1 MTVSGEALGSNPV
14 ADPSE
19 AASSAVTAESD
30 QDQSDQESEQ
40 DQPKGKRR
48 TTRQRSPWKSA
59 SEYTILIVSALVLA
73 SLIRAF
79 LGLAFWIPSES
90 MVPTLKVGD
99 RVVVSRLSY
108 RLHQPHRADIVV
120 FQNPEWVAKKA
131 PVFPLRLIKDLGE
144 FVGVGQPKSK
154 NYIKRVIGLP
164 GDTIEG
170 KNGHVYINGKEL
182 DEPYLV
188 EGVITSDFPAVKVPP
203 GKYWVM
209 GDNRGDSCD
218 SRCFND
224 PQGRRAPFIAED
236 KIVGR
241 AFVRVW
247 PIGRMGKP

>member
-1 MTVSGEALGSNPV
+1 VTAAGEAAEFKAVANPSLSADPGALSSSGSTDSPVVRRRSRGWKTVS
-14 ADPSE
+14 
-19 AASSAVTAESD
+19 
-30 QDQSDQESEQ
+30 
-40 DQPKGKRR
+40 
-48 TTRQRSPWKSA
+48 
-59 SEYTILIVSALVLA
+59 EYAILITSALVLA

-90 MVPTLKVGD
+90 MDPTLKVGD

-108 RLHQPHRADIVV
+108 RLHQPNRADIVV
-120 FQNPEWVAKKA
+120 FQNPEWVAKKP
-131 PVFPLRLIKDLGE
+131 PVLPLRLLKDLGE
-144 FVGVGQPKSK
+144 FVGVGQPKNK

-164 GDTIEG
+164 GDKIEG
-170 KNGHVYINGKEL
+170 KNGHVYIDGKEL
-182 DEPYLV
+182 AEPYLV
-188 EGVITSDFPAVKVPP
+188 PGVITSDFSEVVVPA

-224 PQGRRAPFIAED
+224 PQGKRAPFIAEE

-247 PIGRMGKP
+247 PFSRVGKP